1 MFSQSTSSN
10 FSEAIIAAQRFE
22 KQFLKNEYLTN
33 DRDRNKI
40 RLNFDRYKE
49 TFLQLTRKRHETWYR
64 HDKYF
69 REALKKEKD
78 RHEKYFREALKK
90 EKDRHDKYFREAL
103 KKEKDRH
110 EKCHGSAKTVDNII
124 LPSLITLNSR
134 PEPMTK
140 VEQRTH
146 QILNVSQKFLDKSA
160 ARSTTNL
167 SCNRPSSSP
176 NRQKS
181 CSTTTRSSCT
191 YNSAS
196 LIVPMTQSI
205 DFVEYNR
212 LMNESLKRETYA
224 DFVDHFVKFR
234 PEFREHFA
242 HFHQTDKRQNAVKKL
257 RELIKHMRKQKINV
271 MII

>member
-40 RLNFDRYKE
+40 RLNFDRHKE

-78 RHEKYFREALKK
+78 RHEKR
-90 EKDRHDKYFREAL
+90 
-103 KKEKDRH
+103 
-110 EKCHGSAKTVDNII
+110 HGSAKTVDNII
-124 LPSLITLNSR
+124 LPSLITINSR

-140 VEQRTH
+140 DEQRTH
-146 QILNVSQKFLDKSA
+146 QILNASQKLLDESA
-160 ARSTTNL
+160 ARSTANL
-167 SCNRPSSSP
+167 NCNRPSSSP

-181 CSTTTRSSCT
+181 SLTTTTRSSCT

-257 RELIKHMRKQKINV
+257 REFNQTYAKTKDQRYDNLIHSLVDFRAQKK
-271 MII
+271 

>member
-40 RLNFDRYKE
+40 RLNFDRHKE

-78 RHEKYFREALKK
+78 RHEKR
-90 EKDRHDKYFREAL
+90 
-103 KKEKDRH
+103 
-110 EKCHGSAKTVDNII
+110 HGSAKTVDNII
-124 LPSLITLNSR
+124 LPSLITINSR

-140 VEQRTH
+140 DEQRTH
-146 QILNVSQKFLDKSA
+146 QILNASQKLLDESA
-160 ARSTTNL
+160 ARSTANL
-167 SCNRPSSSP
+167 NCNRPSSSP

-181 CSTTTRSSCT
+181 SLTTTTRSSCT